1 MHNFRELSVRQKARE
16 LNKKVYSLC
25 DTFPDK
31 ERFSLCN
38 QMQRASTSI
47 ASNIA
52 EGAGRN
58 SPKEFVQFLHIAY
71 WSAFELETQIILS
84 CDLWYITDKWMKPI
98 MEHLQEIERMIYW
111 LIQHNK
117 KTKK

>member
-1 MHNFRELSVRQKARE
+1 
-16 LNKKVYSLC
+16 
-25 DTFPDK
+25 
-31 ERFSLCN
+31 
-38 QMQRASTSI
+38 MQRASTSI

-52 EGAGRN
+52 EWAGRN

-71 WSAFELETQIILS
+71 GSAFELETQIILS
-84 CDLWYITDKWMKPI
+84 YDLWYVTDKWMKPI
-98 MEHLQEIERMIYW
+98 VAYLQEIERMIYG